1 MEEAL
6 NELLKFVQIGARLDL
21 KAVAVEHVL
30 GKSLECLNLRQ
41 FYIFFRAYRHA
52 RRR

>member
-30 GKSLECLNLRQ
+30 GKS
-41 FYIFFRAYRHA
+41 
-52 RRR
+52 